1 MIFNTND
8 LLMIRKIIIF
18 YMHHHMSA
26 SNPQIKDVET
36 ILDKIT
42 EGLDAS

>member
-1 MIFNTND
+1 MIFNTAD
-8 LLMIRKIIIF
+8 LLMIRKIIVF

-26 SNPQIKDVET
+26 SNPQIKDVEI

>member
-1 MIFNTND
+1 MIFNTGD
-8 LLMIRKIIIF
+8 LLLIRKIIIF

-26 SNPQIKDVET
+26 SNPQIKDVEI

-42 EGLDAS
+42 KGLDAS